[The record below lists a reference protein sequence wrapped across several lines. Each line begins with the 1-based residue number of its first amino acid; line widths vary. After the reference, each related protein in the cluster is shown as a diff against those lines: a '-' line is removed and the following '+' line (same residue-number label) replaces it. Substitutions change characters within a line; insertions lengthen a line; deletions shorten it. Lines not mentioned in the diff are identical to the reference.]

1 MCLVLLL
8 TFFLSPLYIVIKVE
22 RLNQAAEDLQNR
34 LRQLGRPMQ
43 PIIPDYATE
52 LAKTSVILEN
62 EIGNKGAFIHAVG
75 ELMNAN
81 CEYFKLY
88 SRHANVMVE

>member
-1 MCLVLLL
+1 
-8 TFFLSPLYIVIKVE
+8 
-22 RLNQAAEDLQNR
+22 
-34 LRQLGRPMQ
+34 MQ